1 MNEDSRPRPVALP
14 LLAAM
19 HAWLPRHI
27 VAEYEKAEAELR
39 RNGRWVYRK
48 DAQGRDIVELD
59 ATSDFNRPLLLRM
72 REAQAAAEAAFL
84 GMLRAGR
91 LIAWAREG
99 SPLAPLRR
107 IPADAWAT
115 LRLVHVAE
123 GRARVPNV
131 ELFAIH
137 VAPAAASQTVAPAGE
152 PKAGDAAEPAA
163 MAPEHAR
170 VASTIAAE
178 RRLEVWLVEK
188 MRANPHNPPGKA
200 AIKREA
206 EAAGHRVSERAF
218 LRAYGNAVKTAG
230 TPAWSAPGKKSKRR
244 IETADLS

>member
-48 DAQGRDIVELD
+48 DAQGRDVVELD
-59 ATSDFNRPLLLRM
+59 ATSTYNLPWLQRVV
-72 REAQAAAEAAFL
+72 EAQARAEAAFL
-84 GMLRAGR
+84 AMLRAGR
-91 LIAWAREG
+91 LVAWAREG

-123 GRARVPNV
+123 GRAQGPGVK
-131 ELFAIH
+131 LFGIH
-137 VAPAAASQTVAPAGE
+137 VAPAAALQPVAPAGE
-152 PKAGDAAEPAA
+152 PKAGAAAEPAT
-163 MAPEHAR
+163 MATEHAR

-178 RRLEVWLVEK
+178 RRLEAWLVEK

-200 AIKREA
+200 VIKRQA
-206 EAAGHRVSERAF
+206 EAAGHRVSTRAF
-218 LRAYGNAVKTAG
+218 LRAYANAVQSAG
-230 TPAWSAPGKKSKRR
+230 APAWSAPGKKSKRR
-244 IETADLS
+244 IETAD